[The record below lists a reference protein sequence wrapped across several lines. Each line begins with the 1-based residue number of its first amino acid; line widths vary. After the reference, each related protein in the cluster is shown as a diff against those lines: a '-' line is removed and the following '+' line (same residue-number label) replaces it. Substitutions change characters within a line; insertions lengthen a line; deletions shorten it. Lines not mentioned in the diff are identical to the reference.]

1 MRQAQE
7 AACLLQ
13 HVAER
18 VEMAGAGNHIEQITM
33 LPGRE
38 VGVMLSYT

>member
-7 AACLLQ
+7 AACLLK
-13 HVAER
+13 HIAER
-18 VEMAGAGNHIEQITM
+18 VETAGAGNHIEQITM